1 MGTLAAATLALAMIA
16 TLVLVAGGV
25 RMIRR
30 DRQRGLLMLAAGIVI
45 FANVL
50 IWTV

>member
-1 MGTLAAATLALAMIA
+1 LSTIASAALALAMVA
-16 TLVLVAGGV
+16 VLILGIGGV
-25 RMIRR
+25 KIVRR
-30 DRQRGLLMLAAGIVI
+30 DRQRGLLMLAAAVVI

>member
-1 MGTLAAATLALAMIA
+1 MGTIASATLALGMIA
-16 TLVLVAGGV
+16 ALILIVGGI
-25 RMIRR
+25 RMVRR

-50 IWTV
+50 IWTI